1 MEKII
6 LFHLTKEAE
15 ALIKKL
21 AADMRIKVILAQESQ
36 YLTPLETILEQ
47 KPSGPVAAYAGSI
60 PEESLIVFCDLS
72 EKHLN
77 RFLFSLKQYKA
88 EISYKAILTE
98 TNRKWNPLRM
108 YAEMAREK
116 AMYEAAGYG
125 KER

>member
-6 LFHLTKEAE
+6 LFHLSKEAE
-15 ALIKKL
+15 ALVKKF
-21 AADMRIKVILAQESQ
+21 AADMRIKVIVAEESQ
-36 YLTPLETILEQ
+36 YLTPLENIMEPKQLC
-47 KPSGPVAAYAGSI
+47 PAASYTGRI
-60 PEESLIVFCDLS
+60 PDESLMVFCDLS

-77 RFLFSLKQYKA
+77 RFLFSLKQCKA
-88 EISYKAILTE
+88 EISYKAILTD